1 LLVFSIMLRG
11 MRSHPFYQRASNR
24 TTGGLASL
32 RVLVALGAFLA
43 APRVCALAGEWHP
56 PAPLNV
62 AVYDLPPYGAMEPD
76 GEMSGISV
84 DLWRRVAEKLQWDYK
99 LTPVSHIESI
109 LSGLEQGRFDAAIG
123 AITITPE
130 REAHVD
136 FSYPAHRSG
145 VAVALPKETGPLAAV
160 LSYWRV
166 AADLGSL
173 IVGIL
178 ALLVLLGIIIWL
190 IERPGLLGRQARE
203 DSIATLRDGLY
214 WAVVTTTTVGY
225 GDKTPKTHLGRF
237 VAVVWMLGSLVLVSM
252 FTASMISRLTAEHLE
267 TGGIRTESDLRGK
280 KLAAVAE
287 SSGAEYLDRLHLKYE
302 KFDNLVEALSSLADG
317 RSNAVV
323 NSEGT
328 LRYLVSTRFRENI
341 RVPRILL
348 APAYMAIALPEHSR
362 LKRPIDRALINITAS
377 PEWKA
382 VEERY
387 FGQ

>member
-1 LLVFSIMLRG
+1 
-11 MRSHPFYQRASNR
+11 
-24 TTGGLASL
+24 
-32 RVLVALGAFLA
+32 
-43 APRVCALAGEWHP
+43 
-56 PAPLNV
+56 
-62 AVYDLPPYGAMEPD
+62 MEPD

-84 DLWRRVAEKLQWDYK
+84 DLWRQVAEELQWEYK
-99 LTPVSHIESI
+99 LTPVSHMDDI

-130 REAHVD
+130 RESRVD
-136 FSYPAHRSG
+136 FSYPTHRSG
-145 VAVALPKETGPLAAV
+145 VAVALPNETGPLAAV
-160 LSYWRV
+160 ISYWRA
-166 AADLGSL
+166 AADFGSL
-173 IVGIL
+173 LLGML
-178 ALLVLLGIIIWL
+178 ALLLLVGIIIWL
-190 IERPGLLGRQARE
+190 VERPKHASKQVRE
-203 DSIATLRDGLY
+203 DSIATVRDGLY

-237 VAVVWMLGSLVLVSM
+237 VAIVWMLGSVVLVSM
-252 FTASMISRLTAEHLE
+252 FSASMISRLTAERVG
-267 TGGIRTESDLRGK
+267 TGGIRTDSDLRGK

-302 KFDNLVEALSSLADG
+302 KFDSLVEALSSLADG

-328 LRYLVSTRFRENI
+328 LRYLVGTRFREKI

-348 APAYMAIALPEHSR
+348 APAYMAIALPEHSP

-387 FGQ
+387 FGP